1 MSLPLDHSGMAV
13 LGMDE
18 CLDRL
23 RKSRVGRL
31 AFMERGEPM
40 ILPVNHGMD
49 GNCVI
54 IRTAP
59 GSKLLAAEYES
70 PVAYE
75 VDGFDA
81 DRRAGWSVVV
91 RGVAATVDD
100 PAELARLSQLGVWPW
115 ADMTERNRWIRIRAT
130 SMTGRVI
137 VHPDRQPVSDEAP
150 STQLPTVPA
159 A

>member
-100 PAELARLSQLGVWPW
+100 PAELAGLSQLG
-115 ADMTERNRWIRIRAT
+115 AGA
-130 SMTGRVI
+130 
-137 VHPDRQPVSDEAP
+137 
-150 STQLPTVPA
+150 TQLDAGAGSLSAGLQSA
-159 A
+159 ATGSKELAAGLAVAAAGSQQSLSAGCSR